1 MFSSND
7 YRDNIKTE
15 NALANEPN
23 ELASRKKLR
32 HCVAYLNVF
41 SVGHSQCRFDEHR

>member
-1 MFSSND
+1 MED
-7 YRDNIKTE
+7 E
-15 NALANEPN
+15 LANEPN

-32 HCVAYLNVF
+32 HCVTYLNVF

>member
-7 YRDNIKTE
+7 QRDNIKKE
-15 NALANEPN
+15 DELANEPN

-41 SVGHSQCRFDEHR
+41 SVGHSQGIFDEHR